1 MDWFLIPSITAII
14 FKIVIFLRYQSSL
27 RSETFNLCV
36 LFLAVFLLNVVE
48 LIALGQS
55 HSDATTLVLLIAY
68 HCSAIF
74 IVHAFLNIALDYS
87 NFIWNAQTIKLA
99 LNFVLAAL
107 TVALV
112 FSRNLI
118 ADWTILAGSY
128 IPTKE
133 AGSLYWLF
141 QFYTL
146 GGIAFA
152 VGLLIHGMNTHESNL
167 QRRQCMVF
175 LLASATPVLI
185 TAMIIILQAVGLP
198 LSAGIFMSLAS
209 TVMLAVIVY
218 AEEKSRLF
226 KLMTLLPYSNE
237 RKLHNQLLE
246 QITECVSINDD
257 PDSRNQLNLKDMM
270 KALEG
275 TVVEHVL
282 HYYQGN
288 QKMTAS
294 ALGVSEATL
303 SRRVRGASQ
312 RKTSD
317 TDQDSIRITQ

>member
-1 MDWFLIPSITAII
+1 
-14 FKIVIFLRYQSSL
+14 
-27 RSETFNLCV
+27 
-36 LFLAVFLLNVVE
+36 
-48 LIALGQS
+48 
-55 HSDATTLVLLIAY
+55 
-68 HCSAIF
+68 
-74 IVHAFLNIALDYS
+74 
-87 NFIWNAQTIKLA
+87 
-99 LNFVLAAL
+99 
-107 TVALV
+107 
-112 FSRNLI
+112 
-118 ADWTILAGSY
+118 
-128 IPTKE
+128 
-133 AGSLYWLF
+133 
-141 QFYTL
+141 
-146 GGIAFA
+146 
-152 VGLLIHGMNTHESNL
+152 
-167 QRRQCMVF
+167 MVF

-246 QITECVSINDD
+246 QITECVSVNDD

>member
-14 FKIVIFLRYQSSL
+14 FKIVIFVRYQSSL

-36 LFLAVFLLNVVE
+36 LFLAIFLLNVVE

-55 HSDATTLVLLIAY
+55 HSDATTLILLIAY
-68 HCSAIF
+68 HCCAIF
-74 IVHAFLNIALDYS
+74 IVHAFLNIALEYS
-87 NFIWNAQTIKLA
+87 NFIWNAQKIKLA

-112 FSRNLI
+112 FSRDLI
-118 ADWTILAGSY
+118 AGWTIPAGSY

-226 KLMTLLPYSNE
+226 RLMTLLPYSNE